1 MFGNS
6 LELIESIEYLK
17 GKENKELHNVVIA
30 IIAEFLGITKKE
42 ADEKIRN
49 VIQNKKAYNEFE
61 QLVLNQ
67 NGNLEEFFEKYNEK
81 NSRDN
86 GIELKAGFD
95 RNNRKDRCIKSSKSS
110 I

>member
-6 LELIESIEYLK
+6 LELIEAIEYLK
-17 GKENKELHNVVIA
+17 GKENKELHNVIIA
-30 IIAEFLGITKKE
+30 IIAEFLGITRKE

-67 NGNLEEFFEKYNEK
+67 NGNLEGFFEKTK
-81 NSRDN
+81 TR
-86 GIELKAGFD
+86 
-95 RNNRKDRCIKSSKSS
+95 RNK
-110 I
+110 